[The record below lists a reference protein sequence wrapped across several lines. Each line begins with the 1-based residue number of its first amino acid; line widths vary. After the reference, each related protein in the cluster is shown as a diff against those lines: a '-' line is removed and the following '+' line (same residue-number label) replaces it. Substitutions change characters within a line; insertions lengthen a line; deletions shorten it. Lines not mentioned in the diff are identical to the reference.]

1 MLNPFIKLR
10 FTTREEYCF
19 TKENKTNASEP
30 TDPLNM
36 AIYIVLGCIGLLM
49 LIGTLAELLP
59 LLSSTTSS
67 PLDGG
72 GKAPDGLG
80 MQLLKSFSLYSNG
93 NALLSTKQGGA
104 GHLDCMNGMR

>member
-1 MLNPFIKLR
+1 
-10 FTTREEYCF
+10 
-19 TKENKTNASEP
+19 
-30 TDPLNM
+30 M

-93 NALLSTKQGGA
+93 TALLSTKQGGA

>member
-1 MLNPFIKLR
+1 
-10 FTTREEYCF
+10 
-19 TKENKTNASEP
+19 
-30 TDPLNM
+30 M

-72 GKAPDGLG
+72 GKVPDGLG
-80 MQLLKSFSLYSNG
+80 MQLIKSFSLYSNG